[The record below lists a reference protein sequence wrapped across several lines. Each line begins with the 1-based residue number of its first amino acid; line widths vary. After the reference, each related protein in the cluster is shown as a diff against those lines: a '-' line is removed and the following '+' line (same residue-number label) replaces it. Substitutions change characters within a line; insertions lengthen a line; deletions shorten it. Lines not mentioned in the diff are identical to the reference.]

1 MFFDTQSFCL
11 RIARGFHLGLFY
23 FVGINN
29 LYIFVAL
36 NTISTIKKKQFSVR
50 YTTAGILP
58 HSGYKA
64 LLRSRIVKCTL
75 EIIAKHSAEFSP
87 IASQDLR
94 YKFDGCNK
102 VPGNRTGECQWGMN
116 AYVVTVSSSIVAGKY
131 MPHA

>member
-1 MFFDTQSFCL
+1 MSNQ
-11 RIARGFHLGLFY
+11 AVFY
-23 FVGINN
+23 FVGINKFF
-29 LYIFVAL
+29 IFVAL
-36 NTISTIKKKQFSVR
+36 NNTTTIKTKQFGVR
-50 YTTAGILP
+50 ETTAGILP

-102 VPGNRTGECQWGMN
+102 VPGNRTGKCQWGMN
-116 AYVVTVSSSIVAGKY
+116 AYVVTVSSSIVAGCTSS
-131 MPHA
+131 MHN